1 MKRFNFVF
9 NEKSNTVFQ
18 QHAKKKK
25 SRRNVNKTFF
35 LLLALSAYN
44 YSYSQY
50 YDVNVRVTDMT
61 PRFNGYKPMDMNN
74 NNSQPIR
81 LINDNLNTNTNY
93 NTNYKSPAD
102 YRREAQ
108 EREMR
113 DLEIERMK
121 LENERLRRQNAS
133 NSKNNSNSSTTNRA
147 TTSQRSS
154 STANRTSTSQ
164 NRTST
169 TNRTTTSQS
178 NSSASRYMTIKSEI
192 PLRESASVNSRA
204 IYQCPKG
211 ARVEVL
217 NNSGEAYYRVHING
231 HVGYVSKSYLT
242 NP

>member
-1 MKRFNFVF
+1 MKQFNFAF
-9 NEKSNTVFQ
+9 NVKSNTIFQ
-18 QHAKKKK
+18 KHSKKKK
-25 SRRNVNKTFF
+25 TKRSMYKTFF

-61 PRFNGYKPMDMNN
+61 PRFNGYKPME
-74 NNSQPIR
+74 PTKWAEPAR
-81 LINDNLNTNTNY
+81 INDNLNNEFKSPEF
-93 NTNYKSPAD
+93 KSPAD

-121 LENERLRRQNAS
+121 LENERLRQQNAS
-133 NSKNNSNSSTTNRA
+133 NSRNNSNSSTTNRATATSRSNTSTTNRA

-154 STANRTSTSQ
+154 S
-164 NRTST
+164 
-169 TNRTTTSQS
+169 S
-178 NSSASRYMTIKSEI
+178 NNITIKSEI
-192 PLRESASVNSRA
+192 PLRESANVNSRA

-211 ARVEVL
+211 ARVEIL
-217 NNSGEAYYRVHING
+217 DKSGEVYYRVRING

-242 NP
+242 NPAL